1 VDPSPFPKSAK
12 VPSLHKT
19 LYGAMDIR
27 RNFLTM
33 RMAKQW
39 SRVPKKLVQSLLLE
53 VSKTRLGKALSSLA

>member
-1 VDPSPFPKSAK
+1 
-12 VPSLHKT
+12 
-19 LYGAMDIR
+19 MDIR